1 MRDIFPIFDGIR
13 AMTALS
19 RLLLAGLF
27 LSTAAA
33 KGYAAPSFR
42 TAIGDL
48 ITAWWPGSDGLP
60 EIIRYPGIAIATTV
74 VITWE
79 AVVGSMLLAP
89 SLARL
94 GLRIAAGTLIFFLLV
109 LISMLFLPDPPSCG
123 CFGGAG
129 TSSSNAKADIV
140 LGIVRNVAL
149 VVLAMWTLRRLV
161 ARQPISSD
169 AIAKMRC
176 A

>member
-1 MRDIFPIFDGIR
+1 M
-13 AMTALS
+13 MALS

-27 LSTAAA
+27 LSAAA
-33 KGYAAPSFR
+33 LKGYEAPAFR

-48 ITAWWPGSDGLP
+48 MTAWWPGSDGLP
-60 EIIRYPGIAIATTV
+60 EIIRYPGIAIATTL

-79 AVVGSMLLAP
+79 ATVGSMLLA
-89 SLARL
+89 SGLVRL
-94 GLRIAAGTLIFFLLV
+94 GLRIATGTLVVFLLV

-129 TSSSNAKADIV
+129 TSSSDARTDII
-140 LGIVRNVAL
+140 LGIVRNIAL
-149 VVLAMWTLRRLV
+149 IVLAMWTLRCLA
-161 ARQPISSD
+161 ARQ
-169 AIAKMRC
+169 AIPQEATAELRC